1 MTWKYYVRKQEKSLC
16 KVNGENK
23 KENSTP
29 ASRTCTMYVRWQKVP
44 DNSWCRADMANS
56 HRNRWTANGERE
68 RIEPGRA
75 SLTENIV
82 WCYCRGELL
91 LQMARQWLLLLTFF
105 KLGFTNTKSWLLRIV
120 VAISPAGAALYA
132 SLPPIKGRREHTSS
146 WKEIQVQWSQSSRPW
161 RGVDDISRAW
171 AQSKT
176 EPMGSHGTKGWLA
189 IGQKV
194 STLYTYSK
202 VIWSIFVSIWF
213 SEGNSVIIWQDET
226 HTVLKHITN
235 RVRKHKLFRGVLN
248 FPRRDVTKLYRLLL
262 LQWVINSWCG
272 NYVGRGRIRSN
283 DMVKSRLIFVVLEKR
298 ERNSPF
304 WGSILLISQ

>member
-1 MTWKYYVRKQEKSLC
+1 VDGEWGARKDWARQSIANRKHCL
-16 KVNGENK
+16 VLLPGRTAPTNGEAVTAVADFLQIGLYQHQ
-23 KENSTP
+23 ELAAADCCRHFTSWSSTI
-29 ASRTCTMYVRWQKVP
+29 
-44 DNSWCRADMANS
+44 
-56 HRNRWTANGERE
+56 
-68 RIEPGRA
+68 RIY
-75 SLTENIV
+75 TTV
-82 WCYCRGELL
+82 
-91 LQMARQWLLLLTFF
+91 
-105 KLGFTNTKSWLLRIV
+105 
-120 VAISPAGAALYA
+120 
-132 SLPPIKGRREHTSS
+132 KGRREHTSS

-171 AQSKT
+171 VQSKT

-194 STLYTYSK
+194 SALYTYSK